1 MKNNVKLL
9 LKSIQWQDDEK
20 TETELMTDA
29 WYEKIDDTFR
39 IIYEDTSA
47 TGFEGS
53 VTTIEIEGNNNAA
66 VVRTGAVNSA
76 LSLEIGTKHYCHYDT
91 PFGDMQIGVFTQSID
106 NKISECGKL
115 HMKYTL
121 DINSA
126 YLSDNEI
133 ILEIKE
139 NLNQ

>member
-53 VTTIEIEGNNNAA
+53 VTTIVIEGNNNAA

-76 LSLEIGTKHYCHYDT
+76 L
-91 PFGDMQIGVFTQSID
+91 
-106 NKISECGKL
+106 
-115 HMKYTL
+115 
-121 DINSA
+121 
-126 YLSDNEI
+126 
-133 ILEIKE
+133 
-139 NLNQ
+139 